1 MISLL
6 QDQTEFLQEQLK
18 FKEEIINSLIDNL
31 SRNGD
36 VFFSEKAATLK
47 TPGNRT
53 NYKQLQNTKTIEN
66 KNSQNKN
73 TPGCICNKEKESQKD
88 KQEVDISKKTNMN
101 MAIAM
106 ITKMTNQKEKRT
118 KNLYLS
124 KEII

>member
-1 MISLL
+1 M
-6 QDQTEFLQEQLK
+6 TM
-18 FKEEIINSLIDNL
+18 
-31 SRNGD
+31 
-36 VFFSEKAATLK
+36 FFSEKAATLK
-47 TPGNRT
+47 TPENRT

>member
-1 MISLL
+1 MISVL

-47 TPGNRT
+47 TPENRT